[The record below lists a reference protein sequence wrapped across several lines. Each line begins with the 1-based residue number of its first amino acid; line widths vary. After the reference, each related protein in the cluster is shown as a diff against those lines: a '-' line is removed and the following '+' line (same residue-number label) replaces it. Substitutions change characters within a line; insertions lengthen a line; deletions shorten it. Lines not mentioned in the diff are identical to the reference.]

1 MKRPFI
7 RPIAIGALLFSI
19 AISGGAPTA
28 MAQAPQTTLVTDPA
42 GTVEERLQALID
54 REEIGRIVIA
64 LGHSYDT
71 RDWALHRSMFAD
83 EIQMDF
89 SASIGSGLTTMQA
102 DEWVAAVTP
111 FFESLDATQH
121 IGMPLSIMIDGDRAE
136 VVSMLHAQHFLK
148 EARGEPVQRM
158 IGSYDISLIR
168 SDTGWKIVKIV
179 QHIDWNEGNW
189 YVFNKAA
196 GISE

>member
-1 MKRPFI
+1 MKSVSGVFLVV
-7 RPIAIGALLFSI
+7 ALLAS
-19 AISGGAPTA
+19 PLL
-28 MAQAPQTTLVTDPA
+28 AQAQPSTRIVSPDA
-42 GTVEERLQALID
+42 SVEEKLRALTD
-54 REEIGRIVIA
+54 REEIGRIIVA

-71 RDWALHRSMFAD
+71 RNWELHRSLFAD

-102 DEWVAAVTP
+102 DEWVAAVKP

-121 IGMPLSIMIDGDRAE
+121 IGMPLAIAIDGDRAE
-136 VVSMLHAQHFLK
+136 AVAMLHAQHFLK

-158 IGSYDISLIR
+158 IGSYDVSLVR
-168 SDTGWKIVKIV
+168 SDAGWKIVKIV

>member
-1 MKRPFI
+1 MKTATT
-7 RPIAIGALLFSI
+7 AIFLAVALLS
-19 AISGGAPTA
+19 APA
-28 MAQAPQTTLVTDPA
+28 MAQAQSTTQIVDPSQS
-42 GTVEERLQALID
+42 VETRLQALID
-54 REEIGRIVIA
+54 REEIAQIIVSLGR
-64 LGHSYDT
+64 SYDAK
-71 RDWALHRSMFAD
+71 DWVLHRSLFAD

-111 FFESLDATQH
+111 FFEALDATQH
-121 IGMPLSIMIDGDRAE
+121 IGMPLSITIQGDRAE
-136 VVSMLHAQHFLK
+136 AVAMLHAQHFMK
-148 EARGEPVQRM
+148 EARGEQVQRM
-158 IGSYDISLIR
+158 IGTYDISLAR
-168 SDTGWKIVKIV
+168 SGAGWKIVKVV